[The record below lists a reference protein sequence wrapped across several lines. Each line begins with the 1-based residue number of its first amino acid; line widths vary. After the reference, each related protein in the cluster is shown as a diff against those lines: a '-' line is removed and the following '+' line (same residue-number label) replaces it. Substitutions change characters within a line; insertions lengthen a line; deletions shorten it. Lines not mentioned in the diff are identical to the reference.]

1 MEDLGSSHGLALRG
15 DVFVAGLLGGQSCL
29 AGFVN

>member
-15 DVFVAGLLGGQSCL
+15 EVFVAGLFGGQSRL
-29 AGFVN
+29 AGLVN